1 MLEALSSGLP
11 SVVPINFPLTHY
23 VNGGVSGLIPVDFG
37 DPESVR
43 DTLLELRDDHRKMSE
58 LNEASR
64 SFATGKFSKEEHCK
78 QLLSIYEEF
87 MPAKLARAA
96 GHT

>member
-1 MLEALSSGLP
+1 M
-11 SVVPINFPLTHY
+11 
-23 VNGGVSGLIPVDFG
+23 NGGVSGLIPVDFG

-64 SFATGKFSKEEHCK
+64 SFAEVIILGNRNPVATPDATETGQSETGVEK
-78 QLLSIYEEF
+78 
-87 MPAKLARAA
+87 
-96 GHT
+96 